1 MPLSIKPI
9 LGAAMFLA
17 AAALSS
23 LPVAAQ
29 DDGAVVVFGAWQILC
44 EPLPEGGEQCALT
57 QHVIDEDLEQVWL
70 QAFVFASPDAEGA
83 IRLSVLVPLRVIL
96 TEGLGLRIG
105 ETVNL
110 RLEFVTCSTDGCLV
124 SADLT
129 APLLAALAE
138 ADEALF
144 VFHFEDDVG
153 IGVPISLEGFADG
166 IAELR

>member
-9 LGAAMFLA
+9 LGAAMFLGVV
-17 AAALSS
+17 ALSS

-29 DDGAVVVFGAWQILC
+29 DDGAVAVFGAWQILC
-44 EPLPEGGEQCALT
+44 QPLPEGGEQCALT
-57 QHVIDEDLEQVWL
+57 QHVVAEDREQVWL
-70 QAFVFASPDAEGA
+70 QAFAFASPDGEGA
-83 IRLSVLVPLRVIL
+83 VRLSVLVPLRVIL

-110 RLEFVTCSTDGCLV
+110 RLEFVTCSPDGCLV
-124 SADLT
+124 SANLT
-129 APLLAALAE
+129 APLLAAFNE

-153 IGVPISLEGFADG
+153 IGVPISLAGFTDG
-166 IAELR
+166 MAELR